1 MFKKFVEK
9 KLQNYVKQ
17 YFAKHPEVKLVVVV
31 GSVGKTTSK
40 RAIADVLS
48 TRYRIRMHEGNLNTE
63 LGAPC
68 AILGIEYPN
77 SVKNPFVWLSVFH
90 TARQHIRRPTDV
102 DVIIQELGTDHPGD
116 IEKFGKYLSPDIA
129 VVSAVTP
136 EHMEFFVTMEA
147 VAKEELGI
155 AKFSKFVLINRDDVD
170 SKYAEFI
177 TTPNYATF
185 GTTGSA
191 EYRFEQH
198 DYSIENG
205 YTGSV
210 FGPEYPE
217 PFPATINVVGE
228 HSLRPAMAAVA
239 VGAKLG
245 LAPSE
250 IAKGLALV
258 RPAPGRM
265 NLLRGIGD
273 TMVIDDSYNS
283 SPAAAAAALQAL
295 YDIDRASQRIAII
308 GDMRELGT
316 TSQSAH
322 EELGGLCDPGLL
334 SWVVTVGPESEKY
347 LAPVARGR
355 GCQVKSFMSS
365 IQAAEFVRSVTEPG
379 AIILA
384 KGSQNTIFVEEAVK
398 LLVDI
403 SEESHLV
410 RQSTQWLEI
419 KAKFFEQF

>member
-1 MFKKFVEK
+1 
-9 KLQNYVKQ
+9 
-17 YFAKHPEVKLVVVV
+17 
-31 GSVGKTTSK
+31 
-40 RAIADVLS
+40 
-48 TRYRIRMHEGNLNTE
+48 MHEGNLNTE

-116 IEKFGKYLSPDIA
+116 IEKFGKYLSPVIA

-410 RQSTQWLEI
+410 RQSPQWLEI